1 MRAQLLWPRTLREWL
16 PGLIA
21 SVPLSILLLG
31 TRGAGSEVAAVAASV
46 ALVLS
51 VPWVVPAT
59 MLLAVFSA
67 PVYMWLHT
75 QGPVP
80 AVLDWLGG
88 IVLVGT
94 VVGGHLNAALL
105 VAWRRARSAEA
116 PEVGLRDFLFRHG
129 QQK

>member
-31 TRGAGSEVAAVAASV
+31 TRGAGSEVAAIAASV

-67 PVYMWLHT
+67 PIYMWLHT

-80 AVLDWLGG
+80 TVLDWLGG
-88 IVLVGT
+88 VVLVGT

-105 VAWRRARSAEA
+105 VAWGRARSAEA